1 MPAIQVARTDTFE
14 TQRNKINQI
23 SDQLFSIT
31 AGGSDLATGNLKIGD
46 GTKLLPSLAF
56 ENEPG
61 LGIFRANNGVIG
73 YVSDDKK
80 LFNIGQS
87 SIVSFRDLALQRDI
101 VSSLVLENAGTNY
114 DAGIYNNVPLNGG
127 TGEGLT
133 VNIEVTAF
141 TGTITEDGEGYLA
154 GQYNGVFLVGGN
166 GSGTEVSFDV
176 ENIVGELTSQGSGY
190 KPGTYQSVPL
200 VTVSGSGSNAT
211 AEVLVGGTIAYTGSI
226 TNSGAGYT
234 ENTYPNVIV
243 YNVPNTTYAIT
254 SVANPGTPPPDN
266 VYAINGNVQQ
276 ALTMVRGNTYR
287 FDISDSSMQ
296 GHPLIFQATGG
307 GVLDPSLYISATSG
321 AAGDAG
327 AFIDLIISPD
337 APTGNIQYNCAA
349 HDGMGAAITI
359 TTGAVGNYG
368 FGASAEV
375 EVNASGNVIS
385 FDFVSQGTGYK
396 PNDTL
401 TLAAFDIGAG
411 AGFEYTLGTFT
422 YSGVV
427 DSINFSTQGSGYE
440 AGDTLTIDQAD
451 LGNVGGSGVL
461 FTITNNPSSIV
472 NLTFLSK
479 GDGYQVNDVL
489 RLPAGISG
497 ITSTLNGQVTGVAT
511 TLNSASTSITVAD
524 SSGIRAG
531 MVVLAEPGSTG
542 VLAPVCEVSS
552 VSGTTV
558 VLSVVPDSSGAAV
571 LTFRDT
577 DPFDEFTVADAS
589 AIVADM
595 NVVVTSGTG
604 QLPAGVTVSSVDT
617 NTNTVTISQPSLFP
631 GSVTLEFTPPFG
643 DGPVDFEYRIDNL
656 GEIQTVSIDNPGNG
670 YEVLDTLTVQNTL
683 LIQPEI
689 LSVTAK
695 SYQRLNMS
703 GVSAGAI
710 SVGDLVQQEGDIG
723 DGNPVA
729 LIKTSAGQISYMLV
743 ESTTISAG
751 NIVVVGSPTTYTV
764 SSTDQTNRFLIDGSL
779 EPSITLFVGNTY
791 RFDLSDS
798 SNSSHVFAL
807 SKFRDGKYA
816 PSRVLN
822 VSGNTTQGSDI
833 VTVTTSS
840 GIVAGMEVLVTN
852 GLGLP
857 ITNLFVEEIVS
868 STSIR
873 VSSQATISNAVT
885 LDFQGSEYTNSVIR
899 TDEYLQITIRPDTP
913 SLYYFCDITSIGHE
927 NMGGYDNEEI
937 LLTVN
942 PNNPKV
948 FGSDASFVVGTISTS
963 NTVFADIETGKVTI
977 SELVSPTIGATNVT
991 ASNTITAEN
1000 FVANTR
1006 VETDTIYQETGAIT
1020 VNSTSLKTLGNLNVN
1035 DILSVN
1041 ATTGNLVTSGN
1052 IKTTTYFNSNDKLR
1066 ITNNN
1071 ISITDSNSDLLL
1083 TPFSGKQTKI
1093 DSTSSLI
1100 IPKGTTLERP
1110 GAGVAQDGSIR
1121 FNSSTDQYEGYRT
1134 STASWASLGGVRD
1147 LDGNTYIKAE
1157 DTVGSNDNIL
1167 WFVNDNVVS
1176 VKFSKTQLSFESN
1189 KRIRSSNT
1197 SAPAFTEFLTNT
1209 VVTVGQYLKWK
1220 NNLYEVTVGGVTG
1233 TQGNEPTHTTGA
1245 QANGTATLL
1254 FWGLAVA
1261 PLTFQD
1267 IEEIRIGPTAPCPL
1281 VINGDLRLANN
1292 EITTNISDLVI
1303 RPNAGK
1309 KVVIDCGSTL
1319 AIPAGPDTD
1328 RGVPIQGSI
1337 RYSQTTSQFE
1347 GYNGATWGSLGG
1359 VKDVDQN
1366 TYIIPETSPGANE
1379 NILYFYNDN
1388 NNTVQLTTTSLD
1400 FFSVDTLRSVTSD
1413 EFEITASMLT
1423 IDNAATTLDN
1433 TDATKTFLYS
1443 TKQFFDIG
1451 LSAGIRID
1459 PIFRLDNTGDVY
1471 FNTGFGTGTYNGVKV
1486 FDNEFKEFELLQAR
1500 IGTDKF
1506 QLQKGTVDSNNS
1518 IIYDTTI
1525 EEAAKTTIVAHNV
1538 SSGDKEFIEF
1548 GLLDDGTDVFYT
1560 EYGNITTGANLI
1572 DVTFEV
1578 TDANEVRANVSL
1590 TSEVTNTQTV
1600 NVTFLSN
1607 ISKK

>member
-14 TQRNKINQI
+14 VQRNKINDI
-23 SDQLFSIT
+23 SNQLFSIT

-87 SIVSFRDLALQRDI
+87 TIVSFRDLALQRDI
-101 VSSLVLENAGTNY
+101 VASLVLENAGTNY
-114 DAGIYNNVPLNGG
+114 DAGFYSNVPLNGG

-133 VNIEVTAF
+133 TDINVTAF

-154 GQYNGVFLVGGN
+154 GNYSNILLIGGN
-166 GSGTEVSFDV
+166 GTGAEVSFDV
-176 ENIVGELTSQGSGY
+176 EDIAGDITNTGSAYLPGNYQG
-190 KPGTYQSVPL
+190 VPV

-211 AEVLVGGTIAYTGSI
+211 ANVIVSGSVVYSGSI

-234 ENTYPNVIV
+234 ENAYTNIPV
-243 YNVPNTTYAIT
+243 YNVPVTTYTIT
-254 SVANPGTPPPDN
+254 SVSNPGTPPPNN
-266 VYAINGNVQQ
+266 VYSVNGNVQQ

-287 FDISDSSMQ
+287 FDISDASML
-296 GHPLIFQATGG
+296 GHPLVFQETNGG
-307 GVLDPSLYISATSG
+307 ILDPSLYSIQSG
-321 AAGDAG
+321 GVAGDPG
-327 AFIDLIISPD
+327 AFVDFIISPD
-337 APTGNIQYNCAA
+337 APTGNIKYNCSV

-359 TTGAVGNYG
+359 STGAVGNHG
-368 FGASAEV
+368 FGAFADV

-385 FDFVSQGTGYK
+385 LDFTTQGTGYK

-401 TLAAFDIGAG
+401 TLSPADIGSG

-427 DSINFSTQGSGYE
+427 DSVQFVTQGSGYE
-440 AGDTLTIDQAD
+440 TGDVLTIDTAD
-451 LGNVGGSGVL
+451 LGNVGGSGFQ
-461 FTITNNPSSIV
+461 FTITNNPSSV
-472 NLTFLSK
+472 TNLTFIQK
-479 GDGYQVNDVL
+479 GTGYQVNDVL
-489 RLPAGISG
+489 NLPSSITG
-497 ITSTLNGQVTGVAT
+497 ITGTLNGEVTGVAT
-511 TLNSASTSITVAD
+511 TLSTASTSITVAD
-524 SSGIRAG
+524 STGITIG
-531 MVVLAEPGSTG
+531 MTVFAEAGSTG
-542 VLAPVCEVSS
+542 LLAPATTVSN
-552 VSGTTV
+552 VSGTTIT
-558 VLSVVPDSSGAAV
+558 LSAAPDGDGAAT
-571 LTFRDT
+571 LSFRNL
-577 DPFDEFTVADAS
+577 DPFDEIVVSSTTNITEGMVVTVA
-589 AIVADM
+589 
-595 NVVVTSGTG
+595 SGTG
-604 QLPAGVTVSSVDT
+604 QLPAGTTVSSVDT
-617 NTNTVTISQPSLFP
+617 DTNTVTLSNDSSFP
-631 GSVTLEFTPPFG
+631 GAVTLTFSPEFG
-643 DGPVDFEYRIDNL
+643 DASVQFSYRVDNL
-656 GEIQTVSIDNPGNG
+656 GEIETISINNPGNG
-670 YEVLDTLTVQNTL
+670 YEVLDSLTVQNSL
-683 LIQPEI
+683 LVQPD
-689 LSVTAK
+689 LFTVTAGT
-695 SYQRLNMS
+695 YQRLNMS

-710 SVGDLVQQEGDIG
+710 SVDDNVLMDTDTG
-723 DGNPVA
+723 DGSRVA
-729 LIKTSAGQISYMLV
+729 LVKTNGGQIDYLLV
-743 ESTTISAG
+743 ESTTLTAG
-751 NIVVVGSPTTYTV
+751 NIVVSGSPTTYTV
-764 SSTDQTNRFLIDGSL
+764 SSVANTYRFAIDGSL
-779 EPSITLFVGNTY
+779 EPSITLYVGSTY
-791 RFDLSDS
+791 RFDLTDS
-798 SNSSHVFAL
+798 SLSSHIFAL
-807 SKFRDGKYA
+807 SKFPDGKYS
-816 PSRVLN
+816 PSQVLN

-833 VTVTTSS
+833 ITVTNTSGIGVGMEVTVTQ
-840 GIVAGMEVLVTN
+840 

-857 ITNLFVEEIVS
+857 VSNLFVQEIIDG
-868 STSIR
+868 TSLR
-873 VSSQATISNAVT
+873 VSQDATVTNAIVA
-885 LDFQGSEYTNSVIR
+885 DFRGAEYTDSVVR
-899 TDEYLQITIRPDTP
+899 TDDYLEILVRETTPNLFYYCNVSAVGHENEGGFDNEEYQITID
-913 SLYYFCDITSIGHE
+913 
-927 NMGGYDNEEI
+927 
-937 LLTVN
+937 

-948 FGSDASFVVGTISTS
+948 FGSAASFVVGTISTS
-963 NTVFADIETGKVTI
+963 NTVFADIESGKVTI
-977 SELVSPTIGATNVT
+977 SELESPIVGATTVT
-991 ASNTITAEN
+991 ASTSVTSGDIIATN
-1000 FVANTR
+1000 R

-1020 VNSTSLKTLGNLNVN
+1020 VNSSSLKTLGNLNVN
-1035 DILSVN
+1035 DLASVN

-1071 ISITDSNSDLLL
+1071 ISIVDSNSDLLL

-1110 GAGVAQDGSIR
+1110 GAGVALDGSIR
-1121 FNSSTDQYEGYRT
+1121 FNTSTDQYEGYRT
-1134 STASWASLGGVRD
+1134 STGSWASLGGVRD

-1157 DTVGSNDNIL
+1157 ETVGSNDNTL
-1167 WFVNDNVVS
+1167 WFVNDDVVS

-1197 SAPAFTEFLTNT
+1197 SAPAFTEFLSNT
-1209 VVTVGQYLKWK
+1209 LVNVGDYLKWK
-1220 NNLYEVTVGGVTG
+1220 NNLYEVTVAGVTG
-1233 TQGNEPTHTTGA
+1233 TQGNEPIFTSGA
-1245 QANGTATLL
+1245 QPSGTATLA

-1261 PLTFQD
+1261 PLTFED
-1267 IEEIRIGPTAPCPL
+1267 IEEIRVGPTASCPL
-1281 VINGDLRLANN
+1281 VINGDLRFANN
-1292 EITTNISDLVI
+1292 EITTDISDLVI

-1347 GYNGATWGSLGG
+1347 GYNGANWGSLGG

-1366 TYIIPETSPGANE
+1366 TYIIPELSPGSNE

-1400 FFSVDTLRSVTSD
+1400 FFTVDTLRSVTSD

-1433 TDATKTFLYS
+1433 TDVTKTFLYS

-1506 QLQKGTVDSNNS
+1506 TLQKGTVDTNNS

-1578 TDANEVRANVSL
+1578 TDANEVRANVTL

>member
-14 TQRNKINQI
+14 IQRNKINEI
-23 SDQLFSIT
+23 SSQLFSIT

-101 VSSLVLENAGTNY
+101 VASLVLENAGTNY
-114 DAGIYNNVPLNGG
+114 DPGFYSNIPLNGG
-127 TGEGLT
+127 TGEGIT
-133 VNIEVTAF
+133 TDIEVTAF
-141 TGTITEDGEGYLA
+141 TGTITEDGEGYIS
-154 GQYNGVFLVGGN
+154 GQYNGISLLGGA

-176 ENIVGELTSQGSGY
+176 EDIIGDITNSGSAYLPGNYQG
-190 KPGTYQSVPL
+190 VP
-200 VTVSGSGSNAT
+200 VVSVSGSGSNAT
-211 AEVLVGGTIAYTGSI
+211 ANVIVGGTFSYSGSI
-226 TNSGAGYT
+226 TNSGSGYT
-234 ENTYPNVIV
+234 ENSYLGVPV
-243 YNVPNTTYAIT
+243 YNKPNTTYTIT
-254 SVANPGTPPPDN
+254 SVSNPGTPPPDN
-266 VYAINGNVQQ
+266 VYAINGVVQQ
-276 ALTMVRGNTYR
+276 ALTLVRGNTYW
-287 FDISDSSMQ
+287 FDISDASML
-296 GHPLIFQATGG
+296 GHPLVFQETNGQI
-307 GVLDPSLYISATSG
+307 LDPSLYSVSTAGVAGDSG
-321 AAGDAG
+321 A
-327 AFIDLIISPD
+327 FVQFVISPD
-337 APTGNIQYNCAA
+337 APTGNIKYNCSS
-349 HDGMGAAITI
+349 HNGMGAAITI
-359 TTGAVGNYG
+359 TSGAVGNHG
-368 FGASAEV
+368 FGATADV
-375 EVNASGNVIS
+375 EVNASGNVTS
-385 FDFVSQGTGYK
+385 FTFGAQGSGYK

-401 TLAAFDIGAG
+401 TLAAFNIGNG
-411 AGFEYTLGTFT
+411 SNFEYTLGAFT

-427 DSINFSTQGSGYE
+427 DSVQFVTQGSGYE
-440 AGDTLTIDQAD
+440 TGGVLTVDTSD
-451 LGNVGGSGVL
+451 LGNVGGSGFE
-461 FTITNNPSSIV
+461 FTITNNPSSII
-472 NLTFLSK
+472 NLTFLQK
-479 GDGYQVNDVL
+479 GSGYQVNDVL
-489 RLPAGISG
+489 SLPSGVTG
-497 ITSTLNGQVTGVAT
+497 ITGTLNGQVTGISAT
-511 TLNSASTSITVAD
+511 LSTASPNI
-524 SSGIRAG
+524 
-531 MVVLAEPGSTG
+531 
-542 VLAPVCEVSS
+542 
-552 VSGTTV
+552 
-558 VLSVVPDSSGAAV
+558 
-571 LTFRDT
+571 
-577 DPFDEFTVADAS
+577 TVADAS
-589 AIVADM
+589 GIVIGMTVFAEAGSTGLLAPATTVS
-595 NVVVTSGTG
+595 NVVGNTITLSANPDGDGAATLSFRTLAAFDEVVVSSTSGLVEDMVVVVASGTG
-604 QLPAGVTVSSVDT
+604 TLPAGTTISSIDTAT
-617 NTNTVTISQPSLFP
+617 NTITLSEESTFP
-631 GSVTLEFTPPFG
+631 GSVTLTFTPPFG
-643 DGPVDFEYRIDNL
+643 DPPTDFAFRIDNL
-656 GEIQTVSIDNPGNG
+656 GEIETVSINNPGNG
-670 YEVLDTLTVQNTL
+670 YEVLDTLTVQNSL
-683 LIQPEI
+683 LVQPEI
-689 LSVTAK
+689 FTVTAAT
-695 SYQRLNMS
+695 YQRLNMS
-703 GVSAGAI
+703 GVSAGSI
-710 SVGDLVQQEGDIG
+710 SVGDNVLMDTDTG
-723 DGNPVA
+723 DGSRVA
-729 LIKTSAGQISYMLV
+729 FIKTSGGQISYMLV
-743 ESTTISAG
+743 ESTTLSAG
-751 NIVVVGSPTTYTV
+751 NIVVSGSPTTYTV
-764 SSTDQTNRFLIDGSL
+764 SSTSSTNRFLIDGEI
-779 EPSITLFVGNTY
+779 EPSITMFVGSTY

-807 SKFRDGKYA
+807 SRFPDGKYS
-816 PSRVLN
+816 PSQILN
-822 VSGNTTQGSDI
+822 LSGSTTQGSDI
-833 VTVTTSS
+833 ITVTNTS
-840 GIVAGMEVLVTN
+840 GIGAGMEVLVTT

-857 ITNLFVEEIVS
+857 INNLFVEEVINGTSLRLSAEATVTNAIV
-868 STSIR
+868 
-873 VSSQATISNAVT
+873 A
-885 LDFQGSEYTNSVIR
+885 DFKGAEYTNSVTRGNDFLEILIR
-899 TDEYLQITIRPDTP
+899 SDTP
-913 SLYYFCDITSIGHE
+913 TLFYYCNVSAIGHE
-927 NMGGYDNEEI
+927 NEGGYDNEEVQ
-937 LLTVN
+937 LTID

-963 NTVFADIETGKVTI
+963 NTLFADIESGKLTI
-977 SELVSPTIGATNVT
+977 SELQSPIISATNVT
-991 ASNTITAEN
+991 ASNRITAEN

-1006 VETDTIYQETGAIT
+1006 VQTSTIFAENGPVT
-1020 VNSTSLKTLGNLNVN
+1020 VNSSSLKTLGNLNVN
-1035 DILSVN
+1035 DIASIN
-1041 ATTGNLVTSGN
+1041 ATTGNLVTGGN

-1071 ISITDSNSDLLL
+1071 ISIVDSNSDLLL
-1083 TPFSGKQTKI
+1083 TPFSGKQTKV

-1100 IPKGTTLERP
+1100 IPKGSTLERP

-1121 FNSSTDQYEGYRT
+1121 FNTTTDQYEGYRT
-1134 STASWASLGGVRD
+1134 TTGSWASLGGVRD

-1157 DTVGSNDNIL
+1157 ASVGANDNTL

-1197 SAPAFTEFLTNT
+1197 SAPAFTEFLANT

-1233 TQGNEPTHTTGA
+1233 TPGAEPTHTTGSLVS
-1245 QANGTATLL
+1245 GTATLL

-1261 PLTFQD
+1261 PLTFED

-1281 VINGDLRLANN
+1281 VINGDLRFANN

-1303 RPNAGK
+1303 RPNSGK

-1319 AIPAGPDTD
+1319 VIPAGPDTD
-1328 RGVPIQGSI
+1328 RGVPSQGSI

-1347 GYNGATWGSLGG
+1347 GYNGVTWGSLGG

-1366 TYIIPETSPGANE
+1366 TYIIPELSPGSNE

-1400 FFSVDTLRSVTSD
+1400 FFTVDTLRSVTSD

-1433 TDATKTFLYS
+1433 TDTTKTFLYS

-1506 QLQKGTVDSNNS
+1506 TLQKGTVDSNNS
-1518 IIYDTTI
+1518 IIYDTTT

-1578 TDANEVRANVSL
+1578 TDANQVRANVSL